1 MSAGKG
7 DSPRPVDM
15 DTYSKNYESIFRK
28 PKQDSNIDFC
38 ECGVEMVKPAED
50 PVSVETEYRLLEVGE
65 LIQEGDEY
73 YCGLFRNWQTTN
85 MYGRLVYNGSLAYRR

>member
-28 PKQDSNIDFC
+28 PKQDSKIEFC
-38 ECGVEMVKPAED
+38 ECGVEMINHFFLGVICED
-50 PVSVETEYRLLEVGE
+50 CE
-65 LIQEGDEY
+65 LKYQDY
-73 YCGLFRNWQTTN
+73 YQ
-85 MYGRLVYNGSLAYRR
+85 